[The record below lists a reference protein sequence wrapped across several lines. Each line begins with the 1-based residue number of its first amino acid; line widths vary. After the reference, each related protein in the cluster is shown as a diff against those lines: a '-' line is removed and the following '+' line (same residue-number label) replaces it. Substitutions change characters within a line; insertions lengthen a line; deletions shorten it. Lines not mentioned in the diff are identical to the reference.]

1 MKKIFDLLNIKNVT
15 IISER
20 KTEEDMNKD
29 QEEQV
34 AELVD
39 TIHELRE

>member
-20 KTEEDMNKD
+20 KTEEDMIIY
-29 QEEQV
+29 QEEEI
-34 AELVD
+34 A
-39 TIHELRE
+39 

>member
-20 KTEEDMNKD
+20 KTEEDMIIY
-29 QEEQV
+29 QEEI

-39 TIHELRE
+39 TVHELRE